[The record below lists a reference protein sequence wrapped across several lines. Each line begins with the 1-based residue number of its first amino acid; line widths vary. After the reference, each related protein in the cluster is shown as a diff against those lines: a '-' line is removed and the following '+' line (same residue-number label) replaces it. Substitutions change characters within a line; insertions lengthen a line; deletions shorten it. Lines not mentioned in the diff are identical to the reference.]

1 MGLNITIKPDETQC
15 NSGLKKMAKDMLNN
29 LWGKTAQRPILTEY
43 TLCKSYQEFL
53 AISSNSNIEITNF
66 HKIHDE
72 CIEVHYIRNN
82 AITECA

>member
-1 MGLNITIKPDETQC
+1 
-15 NSGLKKMAKDMLNN
+15 MANDMLDN

-66 HKIHDE
+66 HKIHGG

-82 AITECA
+82 AITECADYISPITAVFYS